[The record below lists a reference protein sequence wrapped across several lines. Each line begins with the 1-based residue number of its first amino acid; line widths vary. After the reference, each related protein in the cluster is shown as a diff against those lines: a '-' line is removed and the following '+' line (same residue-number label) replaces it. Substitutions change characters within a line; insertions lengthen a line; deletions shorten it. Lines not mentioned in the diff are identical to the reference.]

1 MMKVTKFAGPRWTQA
16 RADER
21 KADIAAAKA
30 ERGTGNNVAALRDRV
45 DRLERILNLY
55 AR

>member
-1 MMKVTKFAGPRWTQA
+1 MKVTKFAGPRWDKQ
-16 RADER
+16 RSDER

-30 ERGTGNNVAALRDRV
+30 ESGTGNNVAALRDRV
-45 DRLERILNLY
+45 DRIERILNLY

>member
-1 MMKVTKFAGPRWTQA
+1 MMKVTKFAGPRWNQQ
-16 RADER
+16 RSDER

-45 DRLERILNLY
+45 DRIERILNLY

>member
-1 MMKVTKFAGPRWTQA
+1 MMKVTKFAGPRWNQQ

>member
-1 MMKVTKFAGPRWTQA
+1 MKVPKFTGPRWSKE